1 MKTRYGQQRQG
12 GQKKGVAKRNVPLE
26 EDDQRLLFEWAEW
39 ATCSNPELALLYH
52 IPNEGKRSKLVGYK
66 LQAQGMRRGVPD
78 ICLPVPRGGYGALY
92 VELKRRKGGRV
103 SEEQRVWID
112 ALNRAG
118 NKAVICKGFDE
129 AKAAIEEYLKGA
141 KK

>member
-1 MKTRYGQQRQG
+1 M
-12 GQKKGVAKRNVPLE
+12 AKRNVPLE

-52 IPNEGKRSKLVGYK
+52 IPNEGKRSKLVGYR

-92 VELKRRKGGRV
+92 IELKRRKGGRV

-129 AKAAIEEYLKGA
+129 AKAAIEEYLKGD